1 MYFFVNKKIS
11 RAFPCTSTFYFFSC
25 NSWWSCGHKHVLTTR
40 MNWKVK
46 SMETIIWQIESEVI
60 SSFSN
65 VWHTQH
71 QKQDNRRKKRSP
83 APVLCLNPIEVYTC
97 PWQNW
102 QWMMRAQNCTN
113 QIANVI
119 IVRSISIFFRNIN
132 WGFYCLSAKHIWW
145 FANQYKIWTQQSVGR
160 TILIT
165 TCVSHMGL
173 MWMSSGKGSL
183 AKYNVHQHPAPAT
196 ISHS

>member
-1 MYFFVNKKIS
+1 MCKF
-11 RAFPCTSTFYFFSC
+11 
-25 NSWWSCGHKHVLTTR
+25 L
-40 MNWKVK
+40 
-46 SMETIIWQIESEVI
+46 
-60 SSFSN
+60 N
-65 VWHTQH
+65 VWQTQH
-71 QKQDNRRKKRSP
+71 QKQDNCHQKKRSP

-119 IVRSISIFFRNIN
+119 KIIIVMFFSEYKLWVLLKMPSLFLSYRFQFNQHPRHNDGTIIAVILLFIRERNICKT
-132 WGFYCLSAKHIWW
+132 WLMVC
-145 FANQYKIWTQQSVGR
+145 QSIQNMNIRSWSQIVFHTWAWCGWV
-160 TILIT
+160 LE
-165 TCVSHMGL
+165 
-173 MWMSSGKGSL
+173 KGSP